1 MRVPTLPVIL
11 RPHHAQLYIRLAAIA
26 AQIVGAETNLELLVA
41 LRHQPVERA
50 IAPDLELL
58 RCEGQDCLALHTTAR
73 LMVGSVR
80 QSAVLPRVGETPHP
94 AAQPPALRSAQL
106 RYLRRE

>member
-58 RCEGQDCLALHTTAR
+58 RCEGKDCLALHTTAR

-80 QSAVLPRVGETPHP
+80 QSAVLPRVGRCKRRT
-94 AAQPPALRSAQL
+94 QLRSPL
-106 RYLRRE
+106 RCGCTT